1 MSAANIT
8 NGLIELTSTGT
19 SIKGQLIFTIGSLL
33 KPGIGYTLNRM
44 GTTYSLSINP
54 LMTTLTSSGVFTA
67 NLQTFTIPDIT
78 KQIPIITS
86 DGTTTTNTIGIFS
99 STNSVI
105 TIYASIDGA
114 NFNIDTVNN
123 QGWQNTIMINFSL

>member
-8 NGLIELTSTGT
+8 NGLIELTSSGA
-19 SIKGQLIFTIGSLL
+19 SMKGQLVFTIGSLL

-54 LMTTLTSSGVFTA
+54 LMTTITSTGIFTA

-78 KQIPIITS
+78 KQIPLITS
-86 DGTTTTNTIGIFS
+86 DGTTTTNTIGVLTI
-99 STNSVI
+99 TNSTI
-105 TIYASIDGA
+105 TVYASLGGT

-123 QGWQNTIMINFSL
+123 QGWQNTIMINFSI